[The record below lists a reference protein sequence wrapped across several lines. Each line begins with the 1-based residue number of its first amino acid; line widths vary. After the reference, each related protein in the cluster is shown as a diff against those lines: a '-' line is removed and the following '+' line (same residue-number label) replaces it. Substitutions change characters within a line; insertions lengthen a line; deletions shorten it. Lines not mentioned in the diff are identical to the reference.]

1 MLKESVRKVTEIAFE
16 SNFKCPVNN
25 EKFKS
30 PVESEVKQTRTSES
44 GAEKGLFQ
52 EPSKEHRLLMLRR
65 PSSLMDFRETF
76 SKQGEEEHC
85 RVRDQCVY
93 DSLAD
98 GDVTGSVLHMLTS
111 SVLRHQQV
119 WRLCAHVHCTVNFY
133 LV

>member
-1 MLKESVRKVTEIAFE
+1 MTEIAFE

-25 EKFKS
+25 GKFNS
-30 PVESEVKQTRTSES
+30 SVESEVKQTRTSES
-44 GAEKGLFQ
+44 GEEKGLLQ
-52 EPSKEHRLLMLRR
+52 EPSKEHRLLMLKR
-65 PSSLMDFRETF
+65 PSSLMDFREKF

-85 RVRDQCVY
+85 KVHDQLVH

-111 SVLRHQQV
+111 SILRHQQV
-119 WRLCAHVHCTVNFY
+119 WRLCVHVHGTVNFC